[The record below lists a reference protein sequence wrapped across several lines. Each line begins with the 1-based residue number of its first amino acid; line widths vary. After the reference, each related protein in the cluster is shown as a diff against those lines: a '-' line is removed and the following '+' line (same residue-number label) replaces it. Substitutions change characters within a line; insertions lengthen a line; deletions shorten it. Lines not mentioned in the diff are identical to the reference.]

1 LVQGQGNL
9 RPEEVLVREIGYLG
23 EFTDLR
29 LNINARLFHEDI
41 TDFIRQLNGAQARTY
56 ANDEN
61 FFIKGLE
68 YQLKWQPWQGAQFI
82 LNQTYTDISSP
93 HDGTATAAPQLSSS
107 IAYFQKLPGRIDLS
121 LMHSDNRPAS
131 LLADEPHSLARTDL
145 RLAKGV
151 KWGIYRG
158 EISLVVQNI
167 GAAYPDYKQNYLFER
182 QAYVS
187 LRLHD

>member
-1 LVQGQGNL
+1 
-9 RPEEVLVREIGYLG
+9 
-23 EFTDLR
+23 
-29 LNINARLFHEDI
+29 
-41 TDFIRQLNGAQARTY
+41 LNGAQVRTY

-68 YQLKWQPWQGAQFI
+68 YQLKWQPWQGAQFV

-107 IAYFQKLPGRIDLS
+107 IAYFQKLPGRIELS
-121 LMHSDNRPAS
+121 LMHTDNRPAS
-131 LLADEPHSLARTDL
+131 LLADDPRPLVRTDL

-151 KWGIYRG
+151 KWGNYRG
-158 EISLVVQNI
+158 EISLVVQNV